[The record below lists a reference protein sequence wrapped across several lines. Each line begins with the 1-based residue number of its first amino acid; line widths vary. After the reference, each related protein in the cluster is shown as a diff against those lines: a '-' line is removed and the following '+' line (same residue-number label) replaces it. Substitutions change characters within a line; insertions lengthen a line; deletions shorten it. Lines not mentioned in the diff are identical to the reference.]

1 MFYKEF
7 RPHHLLQPFVD
18 CIWICQV
25 GSNDLIHTQIIPP
38 DESIELIFSLGTSY
52 KRSIN
57 NPSALTPMSTS
68 HIIGVKRK
76 PHFVS
81 FLSGTYL
88 VGVRI
93 KAGGL
98 RALISFP
105 AELFT
110 DCIYDLRCHFGREA
124 QFMEEKL
131 FATTED
137 VKIVEEVEKFLFK
150 FSKTIEQSQQ
160 N

>member
-7 RPHHLLQPFVD
+7 RPHYLLQPFVD
-18 CIWICQV
+18 CIWIYQV
-25 GSNDLIHTQIIPP
+25 CSNDLIHTQIIPP

-57 NPSALTPMSTS
+57 DLSSMTPMSRS
-68 HIIGVKRK
+68 HIIGLKRK

-81 FLSGTYL
+81 FPSATHL
-88 VGVRI
+88 VGIRI

-105 AELFT
+105 AEMFT
-110 DCIYDLRCHFGREA
+110 DCIYDLQYYFGRE
-124 QFMEEKL
+124 
-131 FATTED
+131 T
-137 VKIVEEVEKFLFK
+137 KFLEK
-150 FSKTIEQSQQ
+150 RLLAAMVIDLIVKANYPPS
-160 N
+160 NN